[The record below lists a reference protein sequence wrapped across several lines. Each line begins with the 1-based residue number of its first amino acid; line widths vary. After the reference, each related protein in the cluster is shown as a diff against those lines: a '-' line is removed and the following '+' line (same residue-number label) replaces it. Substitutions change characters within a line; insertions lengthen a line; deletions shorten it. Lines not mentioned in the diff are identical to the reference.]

1 MSVAGEVED
10 ATHIDA
16 LNDTIPRDDAPTE
29 AITDTQDTV
38 HTYLDTPKDAQDA
51 VTVAD
56 VTKDTTE
63 VLVDDEAPDAPPEE
77 LDTKDSADTLVDA
90 AVSFFTTFCW
100 VRWRR

>member
-10 ATHIDA
+10 ATPINA

-29 AITDTQDTV
+29 ATTDTQDTV
-38 HTYLDTPKDAQDA
+38 HTHLDTPKDTQDAQDA

-63 VLVDDEAPDAPPEE
+63 VLVDDEAPDAPTQE
-77 LDTKDSADTLVDA
+77 LDTKDSADTLVDV
-90 AVSFFTTFCW
+90 AVSSFIVFC
-100 VRWRR
+100 